1 MIQEED
7 DNLPALIALRTV
19 ISNPIFFRTM
29 KTQRIVPLAAVAFA
43 LAATTASAQM
53 TTGSSMEDFGR
64 SFGLSAK
71 GWSVQQTECS
81 LGANALWPEEE
92 ASFTFWLKP
101 GRAYKGPAKVDVIQY
116 GTKGKPG
123 DWWKPV
129 VFKIADISSTTVEI
143 DVPAE
148 GGSVMVKP
156 KIGSRFGGYAVIL
169 DLGERGRAFGCT
181 CVRVPKPE
189 PGREWVPTYAM
200 DLGWPHEMSPV
211 VFNVFKRLGVK
222 GARTEGGY
230 GTIRD
235 AHVDWAMANDL
246 TLMLTVGCGGTPSSQ
261 QPLGRGRPWLRDN
274 GEMIER
280 VKEDLAW
287 LPSFDPEFKRYL
299 KEVLVQHGWPK
310 GPVNAVEL
318 WNEPWEGVSIS
329 GWGADCLRYREIY
342 RVMAEAVLEARQ
354 EAGVK
359 VLIGGACSS
368 ANTRDKLFCDG
379 TDTFLPWLD
388 FVSIH
393 YQPLS
398 ADPALEPKWMNRQG
412 EYGRVKVWDTESW
425 VANSDDR
432 VAAVIASMR
441 AMGQDR
447 AAGIYAGNVFT
458 SQKPRINGREF
469 AVAQVWA
476 AGAAVAACQKF
487 IGQRAFKEI
496 LFKNGLP
503 WVFVFD
509 GLQGRVG
516 GARTGPV
523 NPDDGT
529 AVIVGDLGAS
539 YDRNRTL
546 FRSVGLNTDA
556 QMELGDGGGRFI
568 LHDFYGNPVLPK
580 AATIRVPLNGLG
592 YFLRSDGRPGSFTQ
606 LLAALAAAKITG
618 VEPVEITA
626 CDMTAPISSKP
637 KLKFRITNVLNRQV
651 NGKFSTSLE
660 GLTVEPAEQPVGL
673 AAHESKE
680 LAVTVTAGA
689 AASDN
694 NYKLLATFDAAQ
706 EGVKNHA
713 ELMHVNVIARRSITV
728 DGNLDDWQGVI
739 PQTSAKTVSASQTE
753 KAYLPFLDWDRQ
765 GGGGA
770 VTAWLAYDDQF
781 FYFAARVPRMDDL
794 IRYETRQDDD
804 FFYPEKVTSQG
815 KELVWPEGVR
825 RFSYRKDFDI
835 PSGNGKH
842 NVQIAFNVIP
852 PARKAYL
859 QYPAGTMPRFCAY
872 FDTDYEFA
880 LNKVGERYG
889 GGTEIFCLQ
898 KPGMM
903 RKHFFPRQPKAP
915 VDGGPVKDGA
925 RLAVKDNV
933 VECAL
938 PWRACPEVKACLDAG
953 RTVKFS
959 FRVNNGTSA
968 FELAAGRSVSKDNC
982 LSFHNDWSTHWANE
996 VEFGFEK

>member
-1 MIQEED
+1 MKKLLIP
-7 DNLPALIALRTV
+7 LSTRLKSARGVLILAFLFVASAWPAR
-19 ISNPIFFRTM
+19 
-29 KTQRIVPLAAVAFA
+29 
-43 LAATTASAQM
+43 AQM
-53 TTGSSMEDFGR
+53 TTGSAMEDFGK
-64 SFGLSAK
+64 SFGISAK
-71 GWSVQQTECS
+71 GWSVQQTACS
-81 LGANALWPEEE
+81 LGANALWPGEE
-92 ASFTFWLKP
+92 ATFTFFLKAGQP
-101 GRAYKGPAKVDVIQY
+101 YKGPLKVDVVQY

-129 VFKIADISSTTVEI
+129 VFKIADTSFTTVNV
-143 DVPAE
+143 DLPAE
-148 GGSVMVKP
+148 GSVVTVQP
-156 KIGSRFGGYAVIL
+156 KIGDAFGGYALIF
-169 DLGERGRAFGCT
+169 DLGERGRAFAGT
-181 CVRVPKPE
+181 CVRVPAPE
-189 PGREWVPTYAM
+189 PGRVWLPTYAM

-230 GTIRD
+230 NTIRD

-246 TLMLTVGCGGTPSSQ
+246 TLMLTVGCGGTPGQQ
-261 QPLGRGRPWLRDN
+261 QPLGRGRPWLREN
-274 GEMIER
+274 GELMEG

-287 LPSFDPEFKRYL
+287 LPSFDPEFRRYL
-299 KEVLVQHGWPK
+299 KGVLIQHGWPK

-329 GWGADCLRYREIY
+329 GWGADCLRFREIY
-342 RVMAEAVLEARQ
+342 KVMAEAVIEARK

-393 YQPLS
+393 YQPLA

-412 EYGRVKVWDTESW
+412 EYGRVRVWDTESW

-458 SQKPRINGREF
+458 SQKPRIAGKEY

-476 AGAAVAACQKF
+476 PGAAVAACQKF

-509 GLQGRVG
+509 GLPQKVG
-516 GARTGPV
+516 DERTGPV

-529 AVIVGDLGAS
+529 VVIVGDLGAS
-539 YDRNRTL
+539 YDKNRTL
-546 FRSVGLNTDA
+546 FRSVGLAKDA
-556 QMELGDGGGRFI
+556 QMELGDGGGQFI
-568 LHDFYGNPVLPK
+568 LHDFYANPLPSK
-580 AATIRVPLNGLG
+580 GGKITVPLNELG
-592 YFLRSDGRPGSFTQ
+592 YFLRTDGRPGSFKK
-606 LLAALAAAKITG
+606 LLAAVAAANITG
-618 VEPVEITA
+618 LEAVEITVN
-626 CDMTAPISSKP
+626 DMTAPIASKP
-637 KLKFRITNVLNRQV
+637 KLKFKITNVLNRPV
-651 NGKFSTSLE
+651 KGKLAVTVE
-660 GLTVEPAEQPVGL
+660 GLTVEPVDQPVTLKG
-673 AAHESKE
+673 HESKE
-680 LAVTVTAGA
+680 VIITITGGA
-689 AASDN
+689 TTDDN
-694 NYKLLATFDAAQ
+694 NYKLLATFDAGAD
-706 EGVKNHA
+706 GAKRHA
-713 ELMHVNVIARRSITV
+713 ELVHANVIARRTLTV

-739 PQTSAKTVSASQTE
+739 PQTSAKTVGASQTE
-753 KAYLPFLDWDRQ
+753 KAYLPFLNWDRQ
-765 GGGGA
+765 TGGGA
-770 VTAWLAYDDQF
+770 VTAWLAHDDKF
-781 FYFAARVPRMDDL
+781 FYFAAKVPRMDGL
-794 IRYETRQDDD
+794 IRYETRNDDD
-804 FFYPEKVTSQG
+804 FFYPEKVTSKG
-815 KELVWPEGVR
+815 KELNWPEGVR

-852 PARKAYL
+852 PEKKAYL

-880 LNKVGERYG
+880 LNQVGEAYG

-898 KPGMM
+898 RPGMM

-915 VDGGPVKDGA
+915 LDGGPVKGDA
-925 RLAVKDNV
+925 KLVVKDNV
-933 VECAL
+933 VECAI
-938 PWRACPEVKACLDAG
+938 PWSELPEVKARVDAG
-953 RTVKFS
+953 QTVKFS
-959 FRVNNGTSA
+959 FRVNNGGTA
-968 FELAAGRSVSKDNC
+968 FELAAERSVSKDNP

-996 VEFGFEK
+996 VEFGFER

>member
-1 MIQEED
+1 MNSIFSRPSR
-7 DNLPALIALRTV
+7 LGLLSPLLLTALCLSPAR
-19 ISNPIFFRTM
+19 
-29 KTQRIVPLAAVAFA
+29 
-43 LAATTASAQM
+43 AQM
-53 TTGSSMEDFGR
+53 TTGSEMEDFDK
-64 SFGLSAK
+64 SFALSAQ
-71 GWSVQQTECS
+71 GWSVQQTACS
-81 LGANALWPEEE
+81 LGANALWPGEE
-92 ASFTFWLKP
+92 ATFNFFLKP
-101 GRAYKGPAKVDVIQY
+101 GQPCKGSVKVDVIQY

-129 VFKIADISSTTVEI
+129 VFKIADTSSSTV
-143 DVPAE
+143 DVDLPAE
-148 GGSVMVKP
+148 GGMVTVKP
-156 KIGSRFGGYAVIL
+156 KIGDTFGGYALVF
-169 DLGERGRAFGCT
+169 DLGARGRAFGAT
-181 CVRVPKPE
+181 CVRVPSPE
-189 PGREWVPTYAM
+189 PGRVWQPTYAM

-230 GTIRD
+230 NTIGD

-246 TLMLTVGCGGTPSSQ
+246 TLMLTVGCGGTPGQQ
-261 QPLGRGRPWLRDN
+261 QPLGRGRPWLREN
-274 GEMIER
+274 GEMIEG

-299 KEVLVQHGWPK
+299 KDVLLQHGWPK
-310 GPVNAVEL
+310 GPINAVEL

-329 GWGADCLRYREIY
+329 GWAADIPRYRELY
-342 RVMAEAVLEARQ
+342 TVMAEAVLEARK

-398 ADPALEPKWMNRQG
+398 ADPVLEPKWMNRQG

-458 SQKPRINGREF
+458 SQKPRIKDQEY

-476 AGAAVAACQKF
+476 PGAAVAASQKF

-509 GLQGRVG
+509 GLPKLVG
-516 GARTGPV
+516 QERTGPV

-529 AVIVGDLGAS
+529 VVIVGDLGGS

-546 FRSVGLNTDA
+546 FRSVGLTKDA
-556 QMELGDGGGRFI
+556 RMELGDGGGQFV
-568 LHDFYGNPVLPK
+568 LYDFYANPLPSRDGQI
-580 AATIRVPLNGLG
+580 TVPLNELG
-592 YFLRSDGRPGSFTQ
+592 YFLRSDGRPGSFQ
-606 LLAALAAAKITG
+606 KLLAAIAKGNITG
-618 VEPVEITA
+618 LEPVEIIA
-626 CDMTAPISSKP
+626 HDLTAPIATQP
-637 KLKFRITNVLNRQV
+637 KLRFKITNVLNRPVSGKLSV
-651 NGKFSTSLE
+651 NVDGLSLDPVE
-660 GLTVEPAEQPVGL
+660 QTVSLRAQ
-673 AAHESKE
+673 ESRE
-680 LAVTVTAGA
+680 VSVNVLGGTATT
-689 AASDN
+689 DN
-694 NYKLLATFDAAQ
+694 NYKLLATFDAGAD
-706 EGVKNHA
+706 GAKKHA
-713 ELMHVNVIARRSITV
+713 ELIHANVIAKRTIIV
-728 DGNLDDWQGVI
+728 DGNLDDWRGVI
-739 PQTSAKTVSASQTE
+739 PQTGAQMVGVNQTE
-753 KAYLPFLDWDRQ
+753 KAYLPFLNWDRQ

-770 VTAWLAYDDQF
+770 VTAWLAHDDKF
-781 FYFAARVPRMDDL
+781 FYFAAKVPHMDDL
-794 IRYETRQDDD
+794 IRYETRNDDE
-804 FFYPEKVTSQG
+804 FFYPEKVTSKG
-815 KELVWPEGVR
+815 TELTWPEGVR

-842 NVQIAFNVIP
+842 NVQIAFNAIP
-852 PARKAYL
+852 PEQKAQL
-859 QYPAGTMPRFCAY
+859 QYPPGTMPHFCAY

-880 LNKVGERYG
+880 LNKVGETSG

-898 KPGMM
+898 RPGMM
-903 RKHFFPRQPKAP
+903 RKHFFPRQPKAV
-915 VDGGPVKDGA
+915 VDGGPVKGA
-925 RLAVKDNV
+925 AKLVVQGNL
-933 VECAL
+933 VECAI
-938 PWRACPEVKACLDAG
+938 PWSELPEVKQRLDAG
-953 RTVKFS
+953 QTVKFS
-959 FRVNNGTSA
+959 FRVNDGGGA
-968 FELAAGRSVSKDNC
+968 FELAAGRSVSKDNP

-996 VEFGFEK
+996 VEFGFER